1 MTTWSGE
8 HLHGHPGEHLH
19 GHPGGHLCGHL
30 CGHPGQAWSCFDHTA
45 FRVLNQSAV
54 SVWRENEKKGRLPID
69 WTENPL
75 CQDSAHGVVQGVVHG
90 VVQGVVHGVMQGV
103 VQKCAFT
110 CEFLR
115 VVTGK

>member
-8 HLHGHPGEHLH
+8 HLHGHPG
-19 GHPGGHLCGHL
+19 GHL

-54 SVWRENEKKGRLPID
+54 SVWRENEKKGWFPID

-75 CQDSAHGVVQGVVHG
+75 CQDSAHGVMQG
-90 VVQGVVHGVMQGV
+90 VVQGVV
-103 VQKCAFT
+103 QKYAFT